1 MKNRKPKYQK
11 STINSVPTWE
21 GEPIELKV
29 ERILTNKEPITDGAP
44 IIYTDKKN
52 GVRPEMDIRTDRWE
66 IAAGAMDVVHKNKA
80 AKSEKKA
87 EVPNTSEKKNSSGEP
102 PKNSKES

>member
-44 IIYTDKKN
+44 IIYTDKKKRSKTRN
-52 GVRPEMDIRTDRWE
+52 GYQN
-66 IAAGAMDVVHKNKA
+66 G
-80 AKSEKKA
+80 
-87 EVPNTSEKKNSSGEP
+87 
-102 PKNSKES
+102 

>member
-1 MKNRKPKYQK
+1 MRRKPQYQRT
-11 STINSVPTWE
+11 TINSVPTFE
-21 GEPIELKV
+21 GEPIEVKV

-44 IIYTDKKN
+44 IIYTDKKD

-87 EVPNTSEKKNSSGEP
+87 EVPKTSEKKESGGDAPKSGE
-102 PKNSKES
+102 KS